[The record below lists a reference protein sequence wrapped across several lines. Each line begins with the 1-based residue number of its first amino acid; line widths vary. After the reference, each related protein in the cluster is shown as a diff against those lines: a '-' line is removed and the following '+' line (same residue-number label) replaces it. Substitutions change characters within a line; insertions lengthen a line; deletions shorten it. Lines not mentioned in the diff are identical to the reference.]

1 MMKMNARQL
10 GNTRLAML
18 NKPRELATRAEF
30 TEDIRR
36 NWLNALEA
44 TVQVGRRLNEA
55 KEKLPHGEYE
65 AMVEQDLPFKPATA
79 RKLREVAAFVDSG
92 KVPLEQLP
100 EAYSTVYAIATMTE
114 ERRQEALEQGVIRPD
129 MTRRELEAFRETASA
144 ATPPDPDPQVS
155 GLLPIVS
162 QHRPGTGFEALFAAM
177 PGTMSGAFP
186 FKPAEVEPPI
196 IDVEAVPAGND
207 RQPDLADGASPP
219 PTAAELMALPW
230 YVDQDFL
237 GTVLAAGDGL
247 KVLVIEPH
255 RDTGLDDAAVVV
267 LAKYIAQL
275 HNAMLHASRYP
286 IP

>member
-30 TEDIRR
+30 AEDIRR

-79 RKLREVAAFVDSG
+79 RKLREVATFVDSG

-100 EAYSTVYAIATMTE
+100 EAYSTVYAIATMPE

-129 MTRRELEAFRETASA
+129 VTRRELEEFKIPVTLFTAQVPTAQVLESTLTALPQRLGADLET
-144 ATPPDPDPQVS
+144 
-155 GLLPIVS
+155 
-162 QHRPGTGFEALFAAM
+162 LFADM
-177 PGTMSGAFP
+177 PDDNTLAAFII
-186 FKPAEVEPPI
+186 KPAAVEPPT
-196 IDVEAVPAGND
+196 IDVEAIPTSTNYPPDPAND
-207 RQPDLADGASPP
+207 EQPP
-219 PTAAELMALPW
+219 PTAAVLMALPW

-237 GTVLAAGDGL
+237 GTVRAAGNGVT
-247 KVLVIEPH
+247 VLVIDPH
-255 RDTGLDDAAVVV
+255 HDTGLDNTALAA
-267 LAKYIAQL
+267 LADHIAQL
-275 HNAMLHASRYP
+275 HNATLNTGL
-286 IP
+286 